1 MAALPIEELFAPR
14 DHREHLRHVLHHVSD
29 SGPDS
34 DTEAAMTDATWDDFV
49 SSPELTDAAIVPAVV
64 EAIADAIV
72 GEETWDEWTAEAGA
86 TAADPVPDPDSAE
99 PTSTDAVGDQAT
111 AEMDAEL
118 ALASDL
124 VGEGDFAG
132 AYDAMSAAQGFNEV
146 AGDAYDAGYDADY

>member
-1 MAALPIEELFAPR
+1 MAGNNFGTFF
-14 DHREHLRHVLHHVSD
+14 HHVSD

-34 DTEAAMTDATWDDFV
+34 DPEAAMTDATWDDFV
-49 SSPELTDAAIVPAVV
+49 SSPEMTDGAIVPAVV
-64 EAIADAIV
+64 EAIAEAIV

-86 TAADPVPDPDSAE
+86 TTTNAATDADM
-99 PTSTDAVGDQAT
+99 PTDTDAVGDQAT

-132 AYDAMSAAQGFNEV
+132 AYDAMNAAQGFNEV
-146 AGDAYDAGYDADY
+146 AGDAYDAGYDAGY

>member
-1 MAALPIEELFAPR
+1 
-14 DHREHLRHVLHHVSD
+14 
-29 SGPDS
+29 
-34 DTEAAMTDATWDDFV
+34 MTDATWDDFV

-72 GEETWDEWTAEAGA
+72 GEETWDEWTAEAGTTTTMDAA
-86 TAADPVPDPDSAE
+86 TDADQ
-99 PTSTDAVGDQAT
+99 PTDTDAVGDQAT